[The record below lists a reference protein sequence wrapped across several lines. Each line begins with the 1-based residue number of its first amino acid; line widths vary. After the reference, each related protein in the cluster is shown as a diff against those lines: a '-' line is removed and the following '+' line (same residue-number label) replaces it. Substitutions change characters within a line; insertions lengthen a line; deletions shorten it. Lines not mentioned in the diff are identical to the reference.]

1 MEHSFTPTE
10 WKLMECLW
18 EKGSVTGRE
27 AVDYLHAHAAWSRS
41 TTLTML
47 RRMTEKGVI
56 ACVDHEDGV
65 KTYFVADDASP
76 IVIKV
81 GKGICRHRF
90 GFDIAAQSAFAS
102 SKKNISTFWGTLC
115 FSRPAFFTNYYRFFI
130 YKKSVLEKN

>member
-56 ACVDHEDGV
+56 ACSAGNGWIAMYGRQKGAFGSLHP
-65 KTYFVADDASP
+65 T
-76 IVIKV
+76 IKR
-81 GKGICRHRF
+81 C
-90 GFDIAAQSAFAS
+90 SAFRMEIKSEWFSPPAKRKITPAAMWTRPIWRLAEIFTISVS
-102 SKKNISTFWGTLC
+102 SQNG
-115 FSRPAFFTNYYRFFI
+115 
-130 YKKSVLEKN
+130 

>member
-27 AVDYLHAHAAWSRS
+27 AVDYLHAYAAWSRS

-56 ACVDHEDGV
+56 ACVDHDDGV
-65 KTYFVADDASP
+65 KTYAPLVS
-76 IVIKV
+76 
-81 GKGICRHRF
+81 RQQ
-90 GFDIAAQSAFAS
+90 AAQRETHDFLSRVYHGSVSQMVSAV
-102 SKKNISTFWGTLC
+102 T
-115 FSRPAFFTNYYRFFI
+115 
-130 YKKSVLEKN
+130 EKQSLTQQEIDELYAILRRAEERQ